1 LYVTTTA
8 EEVRMHER
16 HRELLSHLRDA
27 LKAVRLFKQ
36 RTMPRDAVVP
46 AGALGV
52 LATIAAGPGSHVK
65 QLAAANALDTSTV
78 SRAVAALVRDGLVE
92 RAADPTDGRACVL
105 TTTPTGRA
113 VFDQVLDRYDAGL
126 ADALRDWTPEE
137 LETFST
143 LLHRFTHDLLEAAR

>member
-1 LYVTTTA
+1 
-8 EEVRMHER
+8 MHER

-36 RTMPRDAVVP
+36 RTLPRDTAVP

-52 LATIAAGPGSHVK
+52 LATIAASRGSHVK
-65 QLAAANALDTSTV
+65 ELAASNALDASTV

-105 TTTPTGRA
+105 TTTPAGSA
-113 VFDQVLDRYDAGL
+113 AFDEVLDRYDRGL
-126 ADALRDWTPEE
+126 ADALGDWTPEE